1 MLYQINK
8 GTFSYGAETVF
19 SDIQFEV
26 RDTEKIAIVGRNGC
40 GKSTLLKVIEG
51 ELSLDKGTIH
61 KMNGISIGSLK
72 QEVFKDD
79 FRIVKDELISVFDDL
94 IELGHQLD
102 ETAALMALDYSEKI
116 MERYANLQHQFE
128 ERGGYTYQSELMNVL
143 TRFGFD
149 EEDLQRQ
156 VGTFSGGQRT
166 RLAFVK
172 LLISKPDILLLD
184 EPTNHLDLETIKWLE
199 GYLKH
204 YPKAVIVVSHD
215 RAFLDEM
222 ADVIYEIEFE
232 EMTRYTGN
240 YTSFVQQKRINQESL
255 EKTYRNQQKEIERLN
270 ALIEKFRYKKNKAAF
285 AQSKIKYL
293 ERMDKVE
300 LSANDDKKFKA
311 HFKCAR
317 KGGKNVLEVK
327 DLSIGYDSSLAQ
339 IDLKVMQAQRIAI
352 IGKNG
357 HGKSTFV
364 KTLMGLVEPLAG
376 EIMFGHQ
383 IDTGYFDQQLIEFS
397 QERTVLEEIWNENP
411 DMTMTEVRTLL
422 GSFLFS
428 ADDVFKSVSVL
439 SQGEKVRLYFCKLV
453 LKKANLLI
461 LDEPTNHL
469 DILGK
474 EALED
479 ALLDYDGTLL
489 FVSHDRYFIR
499 KIATSILKIE
509 DGNAQYYP
517 YSYDEYIEQVNP
529 VIEPASFKKKTDNK
543 SSEKPV
549 QKVRKPSPS
558 DMKKMEAKIEA
569 KEAELEELRE
579 LRFEPEYYQDS
590 NKMQMLD
597 DRIDDLV
604 NEVAKLMETWEEM
617 MELLEE

>member
-8 GTFSYGAETVF
+8 GTFSYGADTVF

-61 KMNGISIGSLK
+61 KMNGITIGSLK
-72 QEVFKDD
+72 QEVFKDESK
-79 FRIVKDELISVFDDL
+79 VLKDELMSVFDDL
-94 IELGHQLD
+94 LELQHQLD
-102 ETAALMALDYSEKI
+102 ETAALMAEDYSEKV
-116 MERYANLQHQFE
+116 MERYATLQHQFE
-128 ERGGYTYQSELMNVL
+128 ERGGYTYQSELMSVL

-149 EEDLQRQ
+149 EEDLNRT

-166 RLAFVK
+166 RLAFVR

-199 GYLKH
+199 GYLKR
-204 YPKAVIVVSHD
+204 YPKAVVVVSHD

-222 ADVIYEIEFE
+222 ADVIYEIEFD

-300 LSANDDKKFKA
+300 LSESDNKKFKA
-311 HFKCAR
+311 HFTCGR

-327 DLSIGYDSSLAQ
+327 DLNIGYDHSLAE
-339 IDLKVMQAQRIAI
+339 INLKVMQAQRIAI

-364 KTLMGLVEPLAG
+364 KTLMELVPPLSG
-376 EIMFGHQ
+376 EILFGHQ
-383 IDTGYFDQQLIEFS
+383 IDTAYFDQQLIEFTG
-397 QERTVLEEIWNENP
+397 ERTVLEEIWNENP
-411 DMTMTEVRTLL
+411 DMSMTEVRTLL

-453 LKKANLLI
+453 LKKANFLI

-489 FVSHDRYFIR
+489 FVSHDRYFIK

-509 DGNAQYYP
+509 DGQAVYYP
-517 YSYDEYIEQVNP
+517 YNYDEYMAEVQP
-529 VIEPASFKKKTDNK
+529 VIEAASFKKKTETK
-543 SSEKPV
+543 EKTASV
-549 QKVRKPSPS
+549 KTRKPSPS

-569 KEAELEELRE
+569 KELELEQLRE
-579 LRFEPEYYQDS
+579 LRFEPEYYQDAS
-590 NKMQMLD
+590 KMQQLD
-597 DRIDDLV
+597 DQIDDLV
-604 NEVAKLMETWEEM
+604 NEVANLMNTWEEM
-617 MELLEE
+617 MELMED

>member
-8 GTFSYGAETVF
+8 GTFSYGADTVF
-19 SDIQFEV
+19 SNIQFEV

-40 GKSTLLKVIEG
+40 GKSTLLKVILG
-51 ELSLDKGTIH
+51 DLTLDSGTIH
-61 KMNGISIGSLK
+61 RMNGITIGSLK
-72 QEVFKDD
+72 QEVFHDD
-79 FRIVKDELISVFDDL
+79 QKILKDELMSVFDEL
-94 IELGHQLD
+94 IQMQHELD
-102 ETAALMALDYSEKI
+102 ELTQKMADDYSDKI
-116 MERYANLQHQFE
+116 MERYANLQHAFE
-128 ERGGYTYQSELMNVL
+128 EKGGYTYQSELMNVL

-149 EEDLQRQ
+149 EADLRRP

-199 GYLKH
+199 GYLKR
-204 YPKAVIVVSHD
+204 YPKAVVVVSHD

-222 ADVIYEIEFE
+222 ADVVYEIEFE

-300 LSANDDKKFKA
+300 LSNNDDKKFKA
-311 HFKCAR
+311 HFTCAR

-327 DLSIGYDSSLAQ
+327 DLSIGYDVALAE
-339 IDLKVMQAQRIAI
+339 INLKVMQAQRIAI

-364 KTLMGLVEPLAG
+364 KTLMGLVEPLYG

-383 IDTGYFDQQLIEFS
+383 IDTGYFDQQLIEFNGD
-397 QERTVLEEIWNENP
+397 RTVLEEVWNENP
-411 DMTMTEVRTLL
+411 DMSMTEVRTLL

-428 ADDVFKSVSVL
+428 SDDVFKSVSVL
-439 SQGEKVRLYFCKLV
+439 SQGEKVRLYLCKLV

-509 DGNAQYYP
+509 DGTATYYP
-517 YSYDEYIEQVNP
+517 YNYDEYINEVQP
-529 VIEPASFKKKTDNK
+529 VIEPASFKKKSEPKEVK
-543 SSEKPV
+543 S
-549 QKVRKPSPS
+549 QIRRKPSPS

-569 KEAELEELRE
+569 KETELEELRQ

-590 NKMQMLD
+590 MKMQKLD
-597 DRIDDLV
+597 EQIDDLV
-604 NEVAKLMETWEEM
+604 NEVSSLMEQWEEM
-617 MELLEE
+617 MELMD

>member
-8 GTFSYGAETVF
+8 GTFSYGADTVF

-61 KMNGISIGSLK
+61 KMNGITIGSLK
-72 QEVFKDD
+72 QEVFKDESK
-79 FRIVKDELISVFDDL
+79 ILKDELMSVFDDL
-94 IELGHQLD
+94 LELQHQLD
-102 ETAALMALDYSEKI
+102 ETAALMAEDYSDKV
-116 MERYANLQHQFE
+116 MERYAALQHQFE
-128 ERGGYTYQSELMNVL
+128 ERGGYTYQSELMSVL

-149 EEDLQRQ
+149 EEDLNRT

-166 RLAFVK
+166 RLAFVR

-199 GYLKH
+199 GYLKR
-204 YPKAVIVVSHD
+204 YPKAVVVVSHD

-222 ADVIYEIEFE
+222 ADVIYEIEFD

-300 LSANDDKKFKA
+300 LSESDNKKFKA
-311 HFKCAR
+311 HFTCAR

-327 DLSIGYDSSLAQ
+327 DLNIGYDHSLAE
-339 IDLKVMQAQRIAI
+339 INLKVMQAQRIAI

-364 KTLMGLVEPLAG
+364 KTLMELVPPLSG
-376 EIMFGHQ
+376 EILFGHQ
-383 IDTGYFDQQLIEFS
+383 IDTAYFDQQLIEFTG
-397 QERTVLEEIWNENP
+397 EKTVLEEIWNENP
-411 DMTMTEVRTLL
+411 DMSMTEVRTLL

-453 LKKANLLI
+453 LKKANFLI

-489 FVSHDRYFIR
+489 FVSHDRYFIK

-509 DGNAQYYP
+509 DGQATYYP
-517 YSYDEYIEQVNP
+517 YNYDEYMAEVQP
-529 VIEPASFKKKTDNK
+529 VIEAASFKKKTDTK
-543 SSEKPV
+543 EKTAST
-549 QKVRKPSPS
+549 KTRKPSPS

-569 KEAELEELRE
+569 KELELEQLRE
-579 LRFEPEYYQDS
+579 LRFEPEYYQDAS
-590 NKMQMLD
+590 KMQQLED
-597 DRIDDLV
+597 QIDDLV
-604 NEVAKLMETWEEM
+604 NEVANLMNTWEEM
-617 MELLEE
+617 MELMED

>member
-8 GTFSYGAETVF
+8 GTFSYGADTVF
-19 SDIQFEV
+19 SNIQFEV

-51 ELSLDKGTIH
+51 ELSLDKGIIH
-61 KMNGISIGSLK
+61 KMNGIRIGSLK
-72 QEVFKDD
+72 QEVFRDEH
-79 FRIVKDELISVFDDL
+79 RVLKDELMSVFDDL
-94 IELGHQLD
+94 IELQHQLD
-102 ETAALMALDYSEKI
+102 ELTEQMALDYSDKI
-116 MERYANLQHQFE
+116 MERYAMLQHQFE

-149 EEDLQRQ
+149 ESDLLRT

-199 GYLKH
+199 GYIKR
-204 YPKAVIVVSHD
+204 YPKAVVVVSHD

-222 ADVIYEIEFE
+222 ADVVYEIEFE

-240 YTSFVQQKRINQESL
+240 YTSFVQQKKINQESL

-311 HFKCAR
+311 RFQCAR

-327 DLSIGYDSSLAQ
+327 DLSIGYDHSLAE
-339 IDLKVMQAQRIAI
+339 INLKVMQSQRIAI

-376 EIMFGHQ
+376 EIMYGHQ
-383 IDTGYFDQQLIEFS
+383 IDTGYFDQQLIEFN
-397 QERTVLEEIWNENP
+397 EDKTVLEEVWNENP
-411 DMTMTEVRTLL
+411 DMSMSEVRTLL

-428 ADDVFKSVSVL
+428 ADDVFKSVQVL
-439 SQGEKVRLYFCKLV
+439 SQGEKVRLYLCKLV
-453 LKKANLLI
+453 LKKANFLI

-479 ALLDYDGTLL
+479 ALLDYDGTIL

-499 KIATSILKIE
+499 KIASSILKIE
-509 DGNAQYYP
+509 DGSAQFYP
-517 YSYDEYIEQVNP
+517 YSYDEYLEEVNP
-529 VIEPASFKKKTDNK
+529 VIEAASFKKKRTK
-543 SSEKPV
+543 TSEKTV
-549 QKVRKPSPS
+549 QKTRKPSPS

-569 KEAELEELRE
+569 KEEELELLRE

-590 NKMQMLD
+590 NKMNKLD
-597 DRIDDLV
+597 DQIDDLV
-604 NEVAKLMETWEEM
+604 NEVSNLMKTWEEM
-617 MELLEE
+617 MELLES

>member
-8 GTFSYGAETVF
+8 GTFSYGADTVF
-19 SDIQFEV
+19 SNIQFEV

-40 GKSTLLKVIEG
+40 GKSTLLKVILG
-51 ELSLDKGTIH
+51 DLTLDSGTIH
-61 KMNGISIGSLK
+61 RMNGITIGSLK
-72 QEVFKDD
+72 QEVFHDD
-79 FRIVKDELISVFDDL
+79 QKILKDELMSVFDEL
-94 IELGHQLD
+94 IQMQHELD
-102 ETAALMALDYSEKI
+102 ELTQKMADDYSDKI
-116 MERYANLQHQFE
+116 MERYANLQHAFE
-128 ERGGYTYQSELMNVL
+128 EKGGYTYQSELMNVL

-149 EEDLQRQ
+149 EADLGRP

-199 GYLKH
+199 GYLKR
-204 YPKAVIVVSHD
+204 YPKAVVVVSHD

-222 ADVIYEIEFE
+222 ADVVYEIEFE

-270 ALIEKFRYKKNKAAF
+270 VLIEKFRYKKNKAAF

-300 LSANDDKKFKA
+300 LSNNDDKKFKA
-311 HFKCAR
+311 HFTCAR

-327 DLSIGYDSSLAQ
+327 DLSIGYDVALAE
-339 IDLKVMQAQRIAI
+339 INLKVMQAQRIAI

-364 KTLMGLVEPLAG
+364 KTLMGLVEPLYG

-383 IDTGYFDQQLIEFS
+383 IDTGYFDQQLIEFNGD
-397 QERTVLEEIWNENP
+397 RTVLEEVWNENP
-411 DMTMTEVRTLL
+411 DMSMTEVRTLL

-428 ADDVFKSVSVL
+428 SDDVFKSVSVL
-439 SQGEKVRLYFCKLV
+439 SQGEKVRLYLCKLV

-509 DGNAQYYP
+509 DGTATYYP
-517 YSYDEYIEQVNP
+517 YTYDEYINEVQP
-529 VIEPASFKKKTDNK
+529 VIEPASFKKKSEPKETK
-543 SSEKPV
+543 SQV
-549 QKVRKPSPS
+549 RRKPSPS

-569 KEAELEELRE
+569 KETELEELRQ

-590 NKMQMLD
+590 MKMQKLD
-597 DRIDDLV
+597 DQIDDLV
-604 NEVAKLMETWEEM
+604 NEVSSLMEQWEEM
-617 MELLEE
+617 MELMD

>member
-8 GTFSYGAETVF
+8 GTFSYGADTVF
-19 SDIQFEV
+19 SNIQFEV

-40 GKSTLLKVIEG
+40 GKSTLLKVVLG
-51 ELSLDKGTIH
+51 QLTLDSGTIH
-61 KMNGISIGSLK
+61 RMNGITIGSLK
-72 QEVFKDD
+72 QEVFSDGK
-79 FRIVKDELISVFDDL
+79 RLLKDELMSVFD
-94 IELGHQLD
+94 ELMELQHQLD
-102 ETAALMALDYSEKI
+102 ETAALMAEDYSEKI
-116 MERYANLQHQFE
+116 MERYANLQHAFE
-128 ERGGYTYQSELMNVL
+128 EKGGYTYQSELMSVL
-143 TRFGFD
+143 TRFGFE
-149 EEDLQRQ
+149 EEDLNRT
-156 VGTFSGGQRT
+156 VDTFSGGQRT

-199 GYLKH
+199 GYLKR
-204 YPKAVIVVSHD
+204 YPKAVVVVSHD

-222 ADVIYEIEFE
+222 ADVVYEIEFE

-240 YTSFVQQKRINQESL
+240 YSSFVQQKRINQESL

-300 LSANDDKKFKA
+300 LSQNDDKKFKA
-311 HFKCAR
+311 HFTCER

-327 DLSIGYDSSLAQ
+327 DLSIGYDTSLAT
-339 IDLKVMQAQRIAI
+339 INLKVMQSQRIAI

-364 KTLMGLVEPLAG
+364 KTCMGLVEPLAG

-383 IDTGYFDQQLIEFS
+383 IDTGYFDQQLIEFNG
-397 QERTVLEEIWNENP
+397 ERTVLEEIWNENP
-411 DMTMTEVRTLL
+411 EMTMTEVRTLL

-428 ADDVFKSVSVL
+428 SDDVFKSVSVL

-509 DGNAQYYP
+509 DGKATYYP
-517 YSYDEYIEQVNP
+517 MSYDEYLETQQP
-529 VIEPASFKKKTDNK
+529 VSDVISFKKKTEVK
-543 SSEKPV
+543 EVKPEIK
-549 QKVRKPSPS
+549 KVRKPSPS

-569 KEAELEELRE
+569 KEMELDELRE

-590 NKMQMLD
+590 AKMQALD
-597 DRIDDLV
+597 EKIDDLV
-604 NEVAKLMETWEEM
+604 NEVATLMNQWEEM
-617 MELLEE
+617 MELMED